1 MGEEGVAVALERL
14 LGTSQFAEPLDAAKR
29 IDPLAARG
37 ISRRLWRIYVHVWLV
52 CVLFP
57 FAALVQ
63 AGPGPAHWLIA
74 TAGLAIFIV
83 CYIWL
88 MRPYPLSSAVE
99 ASAYRPLHLVAIPC
113 VIVLILSLSVAYGS
127 AFLWLL
133 VGASAMAG
141 KTLPAKSAHLVI
153 TVLPLVAL
161 GAGAALNGS
170 VAGADWLHLIP
181 LALLVRVIGLDMVGL
196 SLLSGTIRELD
207 TARAELARQAVLDE
221 RLRLARDLHD
231 LLGHTLSLITLKS
244 ELAGR
249 LIEHDPS
256 RAAQEIH
263 EVERTARQ
271 TLNEVREAVAGYRQ
285 PTLDSALDGARQL
298 LAAAGITCR
307 IEHTAGALPPAID
320 AVLAWTVRE
329 GVTNVIR
336 HSHAQQCV
344 IHVAC
349 RQGAVYAEISNDG
362 FPVQDTSDM
371 KVGNGL
377 PGLAERVAA
386 QGGQMQA
393 VPLAAKGFCL
403 RVELPLPGGK
413 GTA

>member
-1 MGEEGVAVALERL
+1 MDGVTP
-14 LGTSQFAEPLDAAKR
+14 LGPIAAS
-29 IDPLAARG
+29 G
-37 ISRRLWRIYVHVWLV
+37 ISRRLWRIYAHVWLV

-63 AGPGPAHWLIA
+63 AGLATAQGIVA

-88 MRPYPLSSAVE
+88 MRPYPLTGTVISSARQRVYL
-99 ASAYRPLHLVAIPC
+99 AAIVLVT
-113 VIVLILSLSVAYGS
+113 VLILLLSMVYGN

-133 VGASAMAG
+133 VGTSAMAG
-141 KTLPAKSAHLVI
+141 KTLPFRRAHLVVTI
-153 TVLPLVAL
+153 LPLLAL
-161 GAGAALNGS
+161 GAGAALSGS
-170 VAGADWLHLIP
+170 ITGADWLHLIP
-181 LALLVRVIGLDMVGL
+181 LALLVRVIGLDMIGL
-196 SLLSGTIRELD
+196 ALLAGTIRELD
-207 TARAELARQAVLDE
+207 VARAELAHQAVLDE

-249 LIEHDPS
+249 LIAHDPS

-285 PTLDSALDGARQL
+285 PTLDSALDGARQM
-298 LAAAGITCR
+298 LAAAGIACR
-307 IEHTAGALPPAID
+307 IEQTAQALPPAVD

-336 HSHAQQCV
+336 HSRAQNCV
-344 IHVAC
+344 IRIVC
-349 RQGAVYAEISNDG
+349 EQGAIWAEVSNDG
-362 FPVQDTSDM
+362 ASRHDTAVVQP
-371 KVGNGL
+371 GNGL
-377 PGLAERVAA
+377 AGLTERVTA
-386 QGGQMQA
+386 QGGRMQA
-393 VPLAAKGFCL
+393 VPLSGPGFCL
-403 RVELPLPGGK
+403 HVELPNGK
-413 GTA
+413 GTAS